1 MLDPGS
7 NVLERLNSL
16 FKILEKNQEE
26 GFLPPYQETRFPN
39 VISCHRLLKYLVP
52 CLEVSAV
59 SPSSNWFLFH
69 PKLILCGGSLFCPS
83 KKNYCCVGL
92 PCAAVFFRQNMSLIF
107 KPTKSQQTTN
117 AIELSDLVFFLS
129 RFRRSQGGQALP
141 LPAISGDFEKPVARD
156 NPPTLALHNC
166 IKKENHPKNMTLDG
180 ANIDDNKKTLYLNF
194 HQN

>member
-7 NVLERLNSL
+7 NILERLNSL

-39 VISCHRLLKYLVP
+39 VISCYRFLKYLVP

-117 AIELSDLVFFLS
+117 AIELSDLVFF
-129 RFRRSQGGQALP
+129 
-141 LPAISGDFEKPVARD
+141 
-156 NPPTLALHNC
+156 
-166 IKKENHPKNMTLDG
+166 
-180 ANIDDNKKTLYLNF
+180 
-194 HQN
+194 